1 MEEFFNVIV
10 SIEKEMQEIQKFE
23 QSNDN
28 NDPVM
33 FSKGSPFLTILC
45 C

>member
-1 MEEFFNVIV
+1 MEEFFNEIV
-10 SIEKEMQEIQKFE
+10 SVEKEMQEIQKFE

-28 NDPVM
+28 NDLGM
-33 FSKGSPFLTILC
+33 FSKASPFLTILC